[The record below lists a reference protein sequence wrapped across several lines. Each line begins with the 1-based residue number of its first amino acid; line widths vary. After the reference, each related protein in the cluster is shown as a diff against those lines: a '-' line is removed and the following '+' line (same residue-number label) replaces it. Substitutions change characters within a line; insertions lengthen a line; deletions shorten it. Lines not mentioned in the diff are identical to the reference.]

1 MSRQFEALN
10 PETAPEGARPLLEQE
25 QKKRGFIAAPIARL
39 AASPALLGLSL
50 DALHRFE
57 NSSLSPAE
65 REVVAFTVGHDNG
78 CGYCMALHTALAGR
92 IPEIAPHVEALRSG
106 KAPESPRL
114 RALAEF
120 TRSVMRATGNVDP
133 VPWNAFLAAGFTRE
147 NALDVVMGVG
157 TYTLTTY
164 ANRLVEAPLDPM
176 LTRFAW
182 EEPSVA

>member
-1 MSRQFEALN
+1 MTRQFEALN
-10 PETAPEGARPLLEQE
+10 VETAPDGVRPLLEQE

-39 AASPALLGLSL
+39 AASPSLLGLSL
-50 DALHRFE
+50 EALHRFE

-92 IPEIAPHVEALRSG
+92 IPEVAPEVEALRRG
-106 KAPESPRL
+106 EAPRSPRL
-114 RALAEF
+114 RALSEF
-120 TRSVMRATGNVDP
+120 TRAVMRATGNVERDA
-133 VPWNAFLAAGFTRE
+133 WSAFLAAGFTRE

-182 EEPSVA
+182 EEPSAA